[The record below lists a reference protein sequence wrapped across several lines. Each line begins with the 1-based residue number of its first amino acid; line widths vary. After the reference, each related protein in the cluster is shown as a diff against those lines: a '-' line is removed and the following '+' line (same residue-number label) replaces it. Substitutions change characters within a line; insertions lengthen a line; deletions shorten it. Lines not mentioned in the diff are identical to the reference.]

1 MLDADP
7 RLADGP
13 PLGAPV
19 RILNPDLT
27 APEVG
32 YVREPD
38 GGMCTALLAP
48 DRSAGLLLPGASAV
62 AFGIALARATVAN
75 LELLDKE
82 TCESYLAAAIALR
95 SELTDLLDNRTGV
108 VRDPE
113 RLQ

>member
-1 MLDADP
+1 MTEAD
-7 RLADGP
+7 DP

-19 RILNPDLT
+19 RILNPTLA
-27 APEVG
+27 APVVG

-48 DRSAGLLLPGASAV
+48 DRSAGLLLPGASAI
-62 AFGIALARATVAN
+62 AAGIALARATVAN

-82 TCESYLAAAIALR
+82 TCESYVVDAIALR
-95 SELTDLLDNRTGV
+95 TELMALLDDRGV